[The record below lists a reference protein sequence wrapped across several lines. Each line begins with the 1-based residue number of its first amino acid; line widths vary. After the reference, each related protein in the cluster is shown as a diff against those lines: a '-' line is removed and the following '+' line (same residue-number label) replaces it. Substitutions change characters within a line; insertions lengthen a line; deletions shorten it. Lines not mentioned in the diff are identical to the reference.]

1 MLYVAFGMGLLFLGL
16 AFLINADNA
25 KTWLSGYNTMSEEEQ
40 RAFPIDAYLKEFKRF
55 HLLLGFVF
63 IVLTVALNA
72 FSPMYVGYHLGL
84 TPIVAYIFFFIR
96 TRKFSEHTPGGKSM
110 QYVAI
115 GVLIAT
121 LIGVLAMFRWSDR
134 PTTLEW
140 TGNTL
145 HISGPYGLELAA
157 DEIDS
162 LHIGT
167 KLPSIRIRTHGI
179 STGKASKGK
188 FRGKDGVNYHLLVDK
203 PVDQVLTIYGPKKTP
218 VVIAIN
224 GVNEQELYDAF
235 LSKKD

>member
-1 MLYVAFGMGLLFLGL
+1 
-16 AFLINADNA
+16 
-25 KTWLSGYNTMSEEEQ
+25 MSEDE
-40 RAFPIDAYLKEFKRF
+40 RRSFPIAAYLKEFKRF

-84 TPIVAYIFFFIR
+84 TPIVAYMFFFIR

-115 GVLIAT
+115 GVLVAT
-121 LIGVLAMFRWSDR
+121 FVGVLAMFRWSDR
-134 PTTLEW
+134 PAALEW

-162 LHIGT
+162 LHIGS
-167 KLPSIRIRTHGI
+167 KLPAIRIRTHGI

-188 FRGKDGVNYHLLVDK
+188 FRGKDGVKYHLLVDK
-203 PVDQVLTIYGPKKTP
+203 PVEQVLTIYRPKKSP
-218 VVIAIN
+218 VVIALN
-224 GVNEQELYDAF
+224 GVDEQKLYEEF
-235 LSKKD
+235 LENRD